1 MITSKHFTTEMY
13 KGQRQFYVFWLI
25 VSQSLQFV
33 VTFAICHFLYIDG
46 SPFQYKTLTLAGV
59 TTIHFA
65 QDGVN
70 PTPRMQGMPN

>member
-1 MITSKHFTTEMY
+1 MITSKHLTTEMC

-25 VSQSLQFV
+25 LSQSLQFV
-33 VTFAICHFLYIDG
+33 VTFAICHYFLCIDG
-46 SPFQYKTLTLAGV
+46 SPFLKHKTLTLARV

-70 PTPRMQGMPN
+70 PTPRM